1 MKKILDGAQRYLSN
15 NCLITGG
22 HYRIFYKNKSFQENL
37 NEGTINSF
45 KLAVSL
51 YKIAQSR
58 ELAIDIGI
66 LINDMG
72 ASCDDSECDIKNLV
86 FERESYRLPNQYL
99 EILEKE
105 GISREMIKIFW
116 EKHARNRGKKEFLKR
131 LKRNSSD
138 IFKEAGGFFI
148 SDTQGFGKIILTRK
162 RESDK
167 YGVPACPLI
176 MAGLNLEQNKIHKS
190 SINFYYIGND
200 NLMNIPNYFVIEK
213 GKRVSEIF
221 RASISV
227 NNIYFNELT
236 KICYL
241 AR

>member
-1 MKKILDGAQRYLSN
+1 MKKILDEAQHYLNN

-22 HYRIFYKNKSFQENL
+22 HYRLFYKNKSFRENL

-51 YKIAQSR
+51 YKIARSR
-58 ELAIDIGI
+58 KLESGLGI

-72 ASCDDSECDIKNLV
+72 ASCDESECDIRNLI
-86 FERESYRLPNQYL
+86 FERESYKLPIQYL
-99 EILEKE
+99 EILEQE
-105 GISREMIKIFW
+105 DLSREMIKIFW

-131 LKRNSSD
+131 LKKNNLD
-138 IFKEAGGFFI
+138 TFKEEGGFFI
-148 SDTQGFGKIILTRK
+148 SDSGGFEKIILTRT
-162 RESDK
+162 RENDK

-176 MAGLNLEQNKIHKS
+176 IAGLNLEQNKIHKS

-200 NLMNIPNYFVIEK
+200 NLINIPNYFVIEK

-221 RASISV
+221 GAGISI
-227 NNIYFNELT
+227 NNIYFTDL
-236 KICYL
+236 L
-241 AR
+241 